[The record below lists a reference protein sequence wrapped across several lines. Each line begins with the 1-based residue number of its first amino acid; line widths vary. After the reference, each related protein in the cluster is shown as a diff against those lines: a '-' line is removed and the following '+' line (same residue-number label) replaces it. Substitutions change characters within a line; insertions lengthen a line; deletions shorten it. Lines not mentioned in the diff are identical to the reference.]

1 MMPQGP
7 PVMPQQAHAT
17 TITEQMPGPA
27 AALASMPLETR
38 TKHGLRDA
46 KSTVEF
52 GLREYMTL
60 QRRRRADEAGTEDK
74 LRIQAGAVLSDLR
87 VLRRSLSDMTKA
99 AESHRW
105 RRWLVGGVL

>member
-1 MMPQGP
+1 
-7 PVMPQQAHAT
+7 MPQQGPAP
-17 TITEQMPGPA
+17 TIAEQMPGPA
-27 AALASMPLETR
+27 AALASMPLETNN
-38 TKHGLRDA
+38 KHGLRDA

-60 QRRRRADEAGTEDK
+60 QSRRRSNEPGTEDK

-87 VLRRSLSDMTKA
+87 VLRRSLSDMAKA

-105 RRWLVGGVL
+105 RRWLLGGAL